1 MRSSSESYFVYIN
14 TIWIIVKLPIFLL
27 FVNELVFCVV
37 LYTFRFV
44 IDQLLISSI
53 IRVRKFWFFIYYSS
67 SVIVLVFQGVFV
79 QLLLFRWYFIL
90 CSQFLFDSLVDYWFT
105 IIFSDY
111 IINDWIIT
119 INAYIN
125 YIAVLCLCFW
135 R

>member
-37 LYTFRFV
+37 LYKFRFV
-44 IDQLLISSI
+44 IDQLLILSI